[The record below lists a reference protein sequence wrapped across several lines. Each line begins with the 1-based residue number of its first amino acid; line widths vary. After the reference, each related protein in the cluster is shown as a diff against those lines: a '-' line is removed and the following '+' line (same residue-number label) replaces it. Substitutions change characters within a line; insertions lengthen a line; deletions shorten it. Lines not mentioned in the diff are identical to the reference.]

1 MAVTV
6 HALVVGAIS
15 RDLDASKPS
24 VEGRPGGV
32 VHHAGA
38 ALARLGAQARV
49 VTRVRPEDADAL
61 LATLHA
67 EGVQVRALPSRETT
81 TYRND
86 YSRASDFHELLA
98 TSDAIGPDDVPQAWR
113 RADTVHL
120 GPLHRADLDP
130 ALPGA
135 LSGRIG
141 VDVQG
146 LVRTRAGETPSPYPH
161 LDELLENVEVVQA
174 SASELDALL
183 LGKTL
188 EQFARRHRI
197 DELIV
202 TRGARGATL
211 VTGGRRLEIAARAVE
226 GHFRVGAGDVFLAS
240 YLMFRAL
247 GLEPGAAA
255 PGAAEVSAAK
265 IAEGEVPKGMRPE
278 AVAP

>member
-1 MAVTV
+1 MAVPV

-15 RDLDASKPS
+15 RDLDAGEPS
-24 VEGRPGGV
+24 AQGRPGGV

-49 VTRVRPEDADAL
+49 VTRVRPEDADTL
-61 LATLHA
+61 LATLYA

-98 TSDAIGPDDVPQAWR
+98 TSDAIGPGDVPQAWR
-113 RADTVHL
+113 RADAIHL
-120 GPLHRADLDP
+120 GPLHRGDLDP

-146 LVRTRAGETPSPYPH
+146 LVRSRAGETPSPYPH
-161 LDELLENVEVVQA
+161 LDELLENVEVVQV

-183 LGKTL
+183 LGEEL
-188 EQFARRHRI
+188 EHFARRHEI
-197 DELIV
+197 AEMIV

-240 YLMFRAL
+240 YLLFRAR
-247 GLEPGAAA
+247 GLDPGAAA
-255 PGAAEVSAAK
+255 LGAVEVSAAK
-265 IAEGEVPKGMRPE
+265 ITQGAVPKGMRPE